1 MNIRVL
7 WLGVLLPALAGAQP
21 SWQASAPT
29 ETRLEL
35 FSAIRT
41 ANYPPRKRCPKAIST
56 TRSRIAFCR
65 PLTRGTRPISD
76 LMGRPISAPRLVT
89 ASATD

>member
-7 WLGVLLPALAGAQP
+7 CLGALLPALAGAQP
-21 SWQASAPT
+21 SWQATMPIK
-29 ETRLEL
+29 TRLEL

-41 ANYPPRKRCPKAIST
+41 ANYPTAERCPKAIST
-56 TRSRIAFCR
+56 TRSRTDFSR
-65 PLTRGTRPISD
+65 LLTRGTRPISV

-89 ASATD
+89 ASATG